1 MKFYT
6 ELGTSFS
13 NLGSHDFAYF
23 EFILCV
29 LALGGFPCLHLLC
42 KWLAAPF
49 SKIHPPFFYEKE
61 AA

>member
-42 KWLAAPF
+42 K
-49 SKIHPPFFYEKE
+49 
-61 AA
+61 